1 MRNTFLS
8 YLLLAALLIRAAIP
22 VGLMAVDTH
31 DGWYLSICPEGLSRE
46 AQKVLVPHQHD
57 DDSDHASTG
66 LYCDLAS
73 LMPLAMT
80 AEVSLAET
88 FVVGNHRLLGN
99 PSHSHWLDPLNPAL
113 GARAPPFFRSI

>member
-99 PSHSHWLDPLNPAL
+99 PSHSHWLDPRDPTP

>member
-1 MRNTFLS
+1 M
-8 YLLLAALLIRAAIP
+8 
-22 VGLMAVDTH
+22 GLMAVDTR

-57 DDSDHASTG
+57 DDPNHASAG
-66 LYCDLAS
+66 LHCDLAS

-80 AEVSLAET
+80 DEMPIVET
-88 FVVGNHRLLGN
+88 FVAGKHRRLGIPTN
-99 PSHSHWLDPLNPAL
+99 THWLDPRDSTL

>member
-1 MRNTFLS
+1 LKHTVLS
-8 YLLLAALLIRAAIP
+8 WVVLAALFIRAAIP
-22 VGLMAVDTH
+22 VGLMAVDTR
-31 DGWYLSICPEGLSRE
+31 DGWYLSICPEGLSRQ

-57 DDSDHASTG
+57 DDPDHVSTG

-80 AEVSLAET
+80 AEMPIAAA
-88 FVVGNHRLLGN
+88 FIAGDRRRLGN
-99 PSHSHWLDPLNPAL
+99 PSHSHWLDPRNSTL

>member
-1 MRNTFLS
+1 MKQAVSTWV
-8 YLLLAALLIRAAIP
+8 LLVALLCRAVIP
-22 VGLMAVDTH
+22 AGLMAADPH
-31 DGWYLSICPEGLSRE
+31 DGWYLSICPEGLSRQ

-80 AEVSLAET
+80 AEMPIAET